1 MNSIIELRK
10 KELTTHINQLISDVE
25 YFINNK
31 KRNDHSI
38 SISQYLEFNEDKLEY
53 VKNKLHKIKDS
64 FNPQADN
71 YTSFEN
77 CIESLKI
84 LLSEINKI
92 QERAENKLSNLQFLL
107 PIKILTTIIWSILY
121 WGIWIVYW
129 DWLENWRYLTLIFTF
144 WYPLCYPFLVMLFL
158 FEEDPH
164 SFEFLRKIF
173 TKLLL
178 EE

>member
-31 KRNDHSI
+31 KLNDHSI

-53 VKNKLHKIKDS
+53 VKNKLHKIKDN

-77 CIESLKI
+77 CIESLKT
-84 LLSEINKI
+84 LLNEINEI
-92 QERAENKLSNLQFLL
+92 QKRAEKKLSNLQFLL

-121 WGIWIVYW
+121 WWIWIVYW
-129 DWLENWRYLTLIFTF
+129 DWLESWRYLTLIFTW
-144 WYPLCYPFLVMLFL
+144 WYPLCYPFLVILFL
-158 FEEDPH
+158 IEEDPH
-164 SFEFLRKIF
+164 SFVFLRKIF
-173 TKLLL
+173 TKILL